1 MADALFWSNV
11 GIDVQT
17 ALGDAITINGISK
30 ADPGVVSYTGA
41 DPANGDYVVLE
52 VNGMH
57 QVSDRIFRV
66 ADVDT
71 GANTFELE
79 GEDTT
84 AYDTFV
90 SGTFRVITFGASM
103 RSAQQVNVSGGDP
116 EFSDITT
123 IHDNVRKR
131 APVVVSPLSFS
142 MTNLFDLGDPAVIE
156 MRKAYLAKSKRA
168 IRLRFGTGARML
180 LTGYCAAAGV
190 PTGQA
195 QGVVQTTVSIEAQN
209 VPTVYA
215 S

>member
-17 ALGDAITINGISK
+17 ALAAAITINGITK
-30 ADPGVVSYTGA
+30 ASTGVASYTGA
-41 DPANGDYVVLE
+41 DPANGDYVLLE

-57 QVSDRIFRV
+57 QVNDRIFRV
-66 ADVDT
+66 ANVDT

-84 AYDTFV
+84 NYDTFV
-90 SGTFRVITFGASM
+90 SGTFQVITFGASM
-103 RSAQQVNVSGGDP
+103 RSAQQVSVSGGEP
-116 EFSDITT
+116 EFADITT

-142 MTNLFDLGDPAVIE
+142 MTNLFDLSDPAVIE

-215 S
+215 T